1 MGCNIGSCVTAL
13 LASTTGKKEAKRAA
27 MIHFLFNV
35 IGTVLMYVVLL
46 LHADTI
52 FYINHTQ
59 QLALQFPAEIKYV
72 DVGSATIEVHQLSDA
87 RSLTLR
93 ARQENCANSTLSV
106 VTANGKYY
114 LYTLAYAQELPFLGY
129 QIDKGPLP
137 SPFVGIGQAKT
148 THFIAPYPI
157 ADWSVAPDTILS
169 AYADGIR
176 NMVRV
181 KATDVTKRESSIT
194 LLGSQGRLFSYRLVY
209 ADSLPELS
217 VQVSDSTSAEVI
229 FQTNPMDTQLLQ
241 KLADKA
247 LLSKPT
253 NNHIGV
259 VEHRM
264 QFSLA
269 AIYSYKDWLL
279 LRLAIQNRNDI
290 DYDIDFIK
298 VYITD
303 KKGSKH
309 TALQETEVTPFY
321 VHGSDGIVS
330 LLPARGQQD
339 RILFFNRFT
348 LPKQRILRIELFEK
362 NGGRHLLFS
371 VSHKELLRAKAL
383 SLP

>member
-1 MGCNIGSCVTAL
+1 M
-13 LASTTGKKEAKRAA
+13 KRIYFCLC
-27 MIHFLFNV
+27 MLV
-35 IGTVLMYVVLL
+35 MYAVA
-46 LHADTI
+46 HAHPI

-169 AYADGIR
+169 AYADGIQ

-181 KATDVTKRESSIT
+181 KASRPYKSQGSVV
-194 LLGSQGRLFSYRLVY
+194 LLGAGGNMFTYRLCY
-209 ADSLPELS
+209 NDTLPQLS
-217 VQVSDSTSAEVI
+217 VQLGDS
-229 FQTNPMDTQLLQ
+229 
-241 KLADKA
+241 
-247 LLSKPT
+247 LSKEALFTSNPV
-253 NNHIGV
+253 NVSYLQNVGSQVLQQPYLMNHLGV
-259 VEHRM
+259 VEHKM
-264 QFSLA
+264 QFA
-269 AIYSYKDWLL
+269 VVGIYSHQDWLIF
-279 LRLAIQNRNDI
+279 RLQVHNRNNI

-298 VYITD
+298 GYIID

-309 TALQETEVTPFY
+309 TALQETEITPFY
-321 VHGSDGIVS
+321 TYCSDSVPNT
-330 LLPARGQQD
+330 LPAQHLQERV
-339 RILFFNRFT
+339 LFFQRFT
-348 LPKQRILRIELFEK
+348 LPKQRTLYFELFEK
-362 NGGRHLLFS
+362 NGGRHLSFP
-371 VSHKELLRAKAL
+371 VSSKELLKAKKWQVT
-383 SLP
+383 P